1 MVRALAPPLGA
12 LAANSDILASAP
24 SIRPMAATLPGVEGL
39 DLISASVAII
49 DARVSGMLFFLQ
61 MDFRSQRCPEGARET
76 GIYMSSW

>member
-39 DLISASVAII
+39 ERISASVAII
-49 DARVSGMLFFLQ
+49 DARVSGMMFPFKWIS
-61 MDFRSQRCPEGARET
+61 DPAGVPKIPGKPA
-76 GIYMSSW
+76 